1 MQIRLFHKTNSR
13 SQRIVW
19 LLEELQLDYEL
30 IFCDSAALNPP
41 LQQADH
47 PHRLGK
53 FPTLQIH
60 HNASLEVITLAET
73 AAIADYLSY
82 LYNDLA
88 ISKLTAPEV
97 IQYYY
102 WKNFTEATFMPDL
115 ALKQIFAAIVS
126 KTPLPVRF
134 VSRLFK
140 LGFDRG
146 YLNHILQVIN
156 LAWRIFYYGFHY
168 RHVQHATQNLKPSYT
183 FNAICY
189 SYKVDRPF
197 NVHARQDTGLLVSL
211 SRIGP
216 AQTHKDLSTAARIN
230 LTFNHGFNIA
240 FGIFK
245 EYF

>member
-60 HNASLEVITLAET
+60 HNPSLEVITLAET

-82 LYNDLA
+82 LCNDLA
-88 ISKLTAPEV
+88 ISKLTALEV
-97 IQYYY
+97 MQYYY

-146 YLNHILQVIN
+146 YLNQSLKQHMQMIEDQLQSHAYITGDQFSLADILLWFPLQACTACNTEFKAFVHIQRYLLQ
-156 LAWRIFYYGFHY
+156 LQSRPAFQRACKTGHWSTCIFE
-168 RHVQHATQNLKPSYT
+168 SYWASA
-183 FNAICY
+183 N
-189 SYKVDRPF
+189 S
-197 NVHARQDTGLLVSL
+197 
-211 SRIGP
+211 
-216 AQTHKDLSTAARIN
+216 
-230 LTFNHGFNIA
+230 
-240 FGIFK
+240 
-245 EYF
+245 